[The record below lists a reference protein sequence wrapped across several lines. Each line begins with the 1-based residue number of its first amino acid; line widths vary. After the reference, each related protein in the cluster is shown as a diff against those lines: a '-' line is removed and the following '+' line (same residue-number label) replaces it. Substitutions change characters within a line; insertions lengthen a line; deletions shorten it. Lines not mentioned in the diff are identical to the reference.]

1 MRLPGYKSTPNK
13 ERVREEDTKFA
24 INEFKRKN
32 RALSYLGMPS
42 GEIRDLLA
50 WGTYFERATAVE
62 IDEKQRT
69 EMVLNLMKFD
79 PCKTE
84 ILFGDV
90 ESILINGKD
99 DYGNRLSYPYDIIFL
114 DFFGVILYSGLT
126 RIKAIKNIFKN
137 QNNIEFV
144 LFLTLNIKDKKYCGE
159 MIRSELRDI
168 KKELLSLYENQ
179 VKIVDKIKSVFQWYE
194 TVKFSEMYVQKVFVP
209 YLVKIF
215 AESFGYKSH
224 AYSPIFYMGYKNN
237 PMMHFSFKLE
247 PKANHI
253 VKAYSTQ
260 NTIDIINL
268 GLKEASKGRVF
279 LKDKQAPKI
288 GL

>member
-13 ERVREEDTKFA
+13 ERVREEDTKFV

-99 DYGNRLSYPYDIIFL
+99 DYGNRLSYPYDF
-114 DFFGVILYSGLT
+114 
-126 RIKAIKNIFKN
+126 
-137 QNNIEFV
+137 
-144 LFLTLNIKDKKYCGE
+144 
-159 MIRSELRDI
+159 
-168 KKELLSLYENQ
+168 
-179 VKIVDKIKSVFQWYE
+179 
-194 TVKFSEMYVQKVFVP
+194 
-209 YLVKIF
+209 
-215 AESFGYKSH
+215 
-224 AYSPIFYMGYKNN
+224 
-237 PMMHFSFKLE
+237 
-247 PKANHI
+247 
-253 VKAYSTQ
+253 
-260 NTIDIINL
+260 
-268 GLKEASKGRVF
+268 
-279 LKDKQAPKI
+279 
-288 GL
+288 